1 MARPPP
7 PGPPLRGMCQPGPR
21 PTVGGMDALA
31 ARASALVAPPKGI
44 LATGPGGAAMAA
56 RLAAA
61 GVAPTGE
68 NRRAFRE
75 LVVTAPGLQAGI
87 SGVILDAEAMHQR
100 SAEGQPLPEAAAAA
114 GLMTGVRADAGRH
127 PLPGTRSEPVTE
139 GLDGLPARLEGW
151 ARRGAVFATW
161 RAVLRIGPGTPSPVA
176 VRANA
181 QALGRYAAAC
191 QHAGLVPVVAP
202 HLDGGGPPAAAR
214 HALAPYSLAPYSLA
228 PYSLAPYSL
237 AQSETVMSL
246 VLLAVMTELYDYGVD
261 PAAVVLKPTMTRPGR
276 GAAASVTECAE
287 ATVRTLGGVPVTL
300 AGVAFAADAQ
310 RPGQATGILAA
321 MQSMPHIC
329 PLTFAFGR
337 ALTGPALAAW
347 GGRPGRWAAGQRAL
361 AHRVA
366 MNVAAMEGRYTP
378 ELDLDAA

>member
-44 LATGPGGAAMAA
+44 LATGPGGAAMTA

-75 LVVTAPGLQAGI
+75 LVVTAPGLRAGI

-228 PYSLAPYSL
+228 
-237 AQSETVMSL
+237 QSETVMSL
-246 VLLAVMTELYDYGVD
+246 VLLAVMTELHDYGVD

>member
-1 MARPPP
+1 
-7 PGPPLRGMCQPGPR
+7 
-21 PTVGGMDALA
+21 MDDLA

-44 LATGPGGAAMAA
+44 LATGPAGAAMSG

-75 LVVTAPGLQAGI
+75 LLVTAPGLAAGI

-100 SAEGQPLPEAAAAA
+100 SAQGRPLPEAITAA
-114 GLMTGVRADAGRH
+114 GLLTGVRADAGRH
-127 PLPGTRSEPVTE
+127 PLPGTRSETITE
-139 GLDGLPARLEGW
+139 GLDGLPPRLERW
-151 ARRGAVFATW
+151 ARRGAAFATW

-181 QALGRYAAAC
+181 QAMGRYAAAC
-191 QHAGLVPVVAP
+191 QAAGVVPVVAP
-202 HLDGGGPPAAAR
+202 HVDGSGP
-214 HALAPYSLAPYSLA
+214 HSS
-228 PYSLAPYSL
+228 
-237 AQSETVMSL
+237 AQCETVMSL
-246 VLLAVMTELYDYGVD
+246 VLLAVMTELDDYGVD
-261 PAAVVLKPTMTRPGR
+261 PAGLVLKPTMTLPGR
-276 GAAASVTECAE
+276 GSGVRASAAESAE

-310 RPGQATGILAA
+310 RPEQATGILAA
-321 MQSMPHIC
+321 MQSLPHIW

-337 ALTGPALAAW
+337 ALTTPALAAW
-347 GGRPGRWAAGQRAL
+347 GGRPVARAAAQRAL

-378 ELDLDAA
+378 ELELDAA

>member
-1 MARPPP
+1 
-7 PGPPLRGMCQPGPR
+7 
-21 PTVGGMDALA
+21 MDALA

-44 LATGPGGAAMAA
+44 LATAPGGAALAA

-61 GVAPTGE
+61 GVAPTGA

-75 LVVTAPGLQAGI
+75 LVVTAPGLRAGI

-114 GLMTGVRADAGRH
+114 GLMTGVRADTGRH

-139 GLDGLPARLEGW
+139 GLDGLPARLESW

-202 HLDGGGPPAAAR
+202 QLDGGRPHPAARYSAAQ
-214 HALAPYSLAPYSLA
+214 HSMAQHSMAQHSLAR
-228 PYSLAPYSL
+228 YSL
-237 AQSETVMSL
+237 AQCETVMSL
-246 VLLAVMTELYDYGVD
+246 VLLAVMTELDDYGVD
-261 PAAVVLKPTMTRPGR
+261 PAAVVLKPTMTRPGPGC

-321 MQSMPHIC
+321 MQSLPHIC